1 MFLFLFFVFIF
12 KAAACWDPHRS
23 GTTQSSLF
31 SAYCPLAVFSLL
43 SGGKCDKVAFSSPAA
58 VCLALRMPLRSQV
71 GGGAAVALWHTADCF
86 TQGYRKVRSKINE
99 ETAARAAPGS
109 VFRRAAAER
118 GSLARR

>member
-1 MFLFLFFVFIF
+1 MFLFLFFVFVF
-12 KAAACWDPHRS
+12 KAAAYWDPQRS
-23 GTTQSSLF
+23 VTTQSSLF
-31 SAYCPLAVFSLL
+31 SAYCPPAVFSLL

-58 VCLALRMPLRSQV
+58 VCLALRTPLRSQV

-109 VFRRAAAER
+109 AFCCAAAER
-118 GSLARR
+118 SLARR